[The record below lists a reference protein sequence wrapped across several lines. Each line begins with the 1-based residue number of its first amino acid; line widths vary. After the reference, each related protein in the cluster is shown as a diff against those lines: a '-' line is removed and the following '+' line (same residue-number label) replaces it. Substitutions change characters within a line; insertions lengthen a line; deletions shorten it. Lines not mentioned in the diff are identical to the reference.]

1 MSGDE
6 RRRFPRLAVP
16 IFYRSPRLFAPRK
29 PASDVSRGG
38 VRVLTDDAFRPGQ
51 RLEIELFLPGGRSFS
66 VDVRVS
72 WSRALPEGD
81 FAKFEAGLEFLGLD
95 AERAALLAE
104 CVAPPRE
111 GPPDG

>member
-1 MSGDE
+1 MSNDE

-16 IFYRSPRLFAPRK
+16 VFYRSPRLFAPRA
-29 PASDVSRGG
+29 PASDVSMGG
-38 VRVLTDDAFRPGQ
+38 VRVLTDEAFRPGQ

-72 WSRALPEGD
+72 WSRALPPGE

-95 AERAALLAE
+95 QERAALLAQ
-104 CVAPPRE
+104 CVAPAKAESP
-111 GPPDG
+111 